1 MVEMCFGHF
10 LFVFALWAGYFLF
23 CGLWISLPPWF
34 AGRQSGM
41 LPLAGR

>member
-10 LFVFALWAGYFLF
+10 LFVFARWAGYSFFYCVWTYL
-23 CGLWISLPPWF
+23 SPWF